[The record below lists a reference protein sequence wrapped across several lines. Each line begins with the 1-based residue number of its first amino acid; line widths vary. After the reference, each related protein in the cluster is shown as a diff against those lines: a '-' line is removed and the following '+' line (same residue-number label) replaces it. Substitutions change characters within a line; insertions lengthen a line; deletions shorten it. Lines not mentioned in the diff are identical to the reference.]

1 MCSVFRA
8 PQVKTRGYEYSEY
21 SGVRRSTVE
30 RVSYRAL
37 VGGQESRLP
46 LLGPFCPRAA
56 DDLVVDAVVQPRD
69 GDKDRRP
76 QGLQVVD
83 DLEGVS
89 LVEADGGA

>member
-1 MCSVFRA
+1 MCVLSSAGWRTGIA
-8 PQVKTRGYEYSEY
+8 YSA
-21 SGVRRSTVE
+21 S
-30 RVSYRAL
+30 RAL
-37 VGGQESRLP
+37 G
-46 LLGPFCPRAA
+46 PRAA

-76 QGLQVVD
+76 QGLQVVE